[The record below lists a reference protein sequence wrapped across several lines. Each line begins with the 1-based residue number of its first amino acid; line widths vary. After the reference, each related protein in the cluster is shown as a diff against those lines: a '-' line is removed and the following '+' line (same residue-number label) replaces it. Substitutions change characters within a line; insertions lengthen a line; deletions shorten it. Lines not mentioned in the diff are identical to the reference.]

1 MLQDT
6 QVLKERYKDTQVELV
21 LKVLQD
27 KEVLRV
33 NSGVRKVLKV
43 LWVRKGHKVHKMV
56 YRATQVLKVRLVN
69 KEL

>member
-21 LKVLQD
+21 LKVQQD

-43 LWVRKGHKVHKMV
+43 L
-56 YRATQVLKVRLVN
+56 
-69 KEL
+69 

>member
-1 MLQDT
+1 VLQDT

-21 LKVLQD
+21 LKVQQD

-43 LWVRKGHKVHKMV
+43 L
-56 YRATQVLKVRLVN
+56 
-69 KEL
+69 